1 MVKQNDLKGMYWQA
15 THIFDAM
22 SVMEGRIKSL
32 LGSQGMVVAGL
43 MLVLGLSVAGYLWTQ
58 EWILL
63 AVPVGM
69 VAAIWGLHDFR
80 LIYLAIWFTIPFAIE
95 VDLPG
100 GLSTDFPPE
109 LLMWLSCLLLPVYLF
124 LQQRQL
130 DFRFIWHPVFILLL
144 FHFFW
149 IVVTTVISD
158 VPLISIKYTLA
169 KSWYLVCFILIP
181 ILLFRKVEDLKAWG
195 LVIFLPLIATVVIIL
210 ARHSQYG
217 FTFSTINNAVIPIYR
232 NHVDYACS
240 LGILL
245 AYAWFMRSWFSQ
257 KWIRWFFTV
266 ALVLMLTGIYFS
278 YTRAA
283 WLCVP
288 LSIGSYF
295 IIRYKLMKVAI
306 PLALAGGILLVG
318 WLAYDNHYISYSPNY
333 EKTITQK
340 NFNDLVSATYK
351 MEDIS
356 TVERFYRWVAGY
368 YMVQARPWTG
378 FGPSSFYRVYH
389 SYVDRHFSTYVSDN
403 PEHSSMHNYYLM
415 VAVEQGLPGLFI
427 FLVLIIAVLWFGEQT
442 YHRMEPGPKKQFLMA
457 SLISFCCNLFI
468 LTLNDVVE
476 TDKLGTFFLLSIA
489 MVILYGYELWAE
501 GRGQRA

>member
-1 MVKQNDLKGMYWQA
+1 
-15 THIFDAM
+15 M
-22 SVMEGRIKSL
+22 STITGRWRSL
-32 LGSQGMVVAGL
+32 LGVPGVVIAGL
-43 MLVLGLSVAGYLWTQ
+43 MALLGISLAGYLWTE

-63 AVPVGM
+63 LLPVGLVM
-69 VAAIWGLHDFR
+69 LAWGIQDFR
-80 LIYLAIWFTIPFAIE
+80 MVYLAIWFTIPFAIE

-109 LLMWLSCLLLPVYLF
+109 LLMWLSCLLLPAYLY
-124 LQQRQL
+124 LRHREI
-130 DFRFIWHPVFILLL
+130 DFRFVYHPVMILLII
-144 FHFFW
+144 HFFW
-149 IVVTTVISD
+149 IIIATVLSD
-158 VPLISIKYTLA
+158 VPMISIKFTLA
-169 KSWYLVCFILIP
+169 KTWYLVCFILIP
-181 ILLFRKVEDLKAWG
+181 ILLFREVKDLKTWG
-195 LVIFLPLIATVVIIL
+195 LVVFFPLIATVVIIL

-245 AYAWFMRSWFSQ
+245 PFAWYMRSWYDN
-257 KWIRWFFTV
+257 KWIRRFLWM
-266 ALVLMLTGIYFS
+266 ALALMLAGIYFS

-288 LSIGSYF
+288 LGIGSYF
-295 IIRYKLMKVAI
+295 IIRYKLMRVAI
-306 PLALAGGILLVG
+306 PLALAGGLLLVG

-340 NFNDLVSATYK
+340 NFNALVSATYQ

-368 YMVQARPWTG
+368 YMVQARPWAG
-378 FGPSSFYRVYH
+378 FGPSSFYSVYH
-389 SYVDRHFSTYVSDN
+389 SYVDRHFTTYVSDN

-415 VAVEQGLPGLFI
+415 VAVEQGLPGLAI
-427 FLVLIIAVLWFGEQT
+427 FLLLIIAVLLYGETT
-442 YHRMEPGPKKQFLMA
+442 YHKMKDGPKKQFLMA
-457 SLISFCCNLFI
+457 ALISFCCNLFI

-501 GRGQRA
+501 KQKGGRAESDRQLK